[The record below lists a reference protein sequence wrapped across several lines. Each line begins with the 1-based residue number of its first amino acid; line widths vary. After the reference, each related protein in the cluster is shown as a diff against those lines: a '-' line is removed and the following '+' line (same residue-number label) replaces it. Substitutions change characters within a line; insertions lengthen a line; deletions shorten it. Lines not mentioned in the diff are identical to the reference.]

1 MRASILIGL
10 IVFAAAN
17 TASAQNPTPQRAGE
31 RYKSVRVL
39 TEAPASQ
46 MIEMMSVIAGS
57 LGVTCAH
64 CHETDFASDAK
75 PMKDTAREMIRL
87 TATTDAAFGGRGVI
101 TCNTCHQGHATP
113 PAVAGVE
120 QAGWMRAPAAAPPAK
135 PLPTA
140 DQVFAKYVAAVGGA
154 AAIDKVSSR
163 TVAGTVTRDNGRTGP
178 MSGTFTLTQT
188 LPGSAQMETV
198 FSFPPE
204 AEGELNAEFFR
215 PRRAREL
222 AARSTVAGFGV
233 IRSRPTVM
241 VDVAGPSGGIAYRL
255 HFDEADGVLV
265 ARESQKP
272 TPVGILAE
280 RHELSDYR
288 DVNGIRQ
295 PFCIEWMRADYHV
308 TFAITSVR

>member
-1 MRASILIGL
+1 MTDRGSRSSGSERLARMTVGHPEGLPGALRGTTLACGSRREPLMRASILIGL

-188 LPGSAQMETV
+188 LPGSAQIETV

-204 AEGELNAEFFR
+204 PKAS
-215 PRRAREL
+215 
-222 AARSTVAGFGV
+222 ST
-233 IRSRPTVM
+233 RNS
-241 VDVAGPSGGIAYRL
+241 SGR
-255 HFDEADGVLV
+255 V
-265 ARESQKP
+265 ARETLP
-272 TPVGILAE
+272 
-280 RHELSDYR
+280 R
-288 DVNGIRQ
+288 DRRWQGSASSARG
-295 PFCIEWMRADYHV
+295 R
-308 TFAITSVR
+308 R